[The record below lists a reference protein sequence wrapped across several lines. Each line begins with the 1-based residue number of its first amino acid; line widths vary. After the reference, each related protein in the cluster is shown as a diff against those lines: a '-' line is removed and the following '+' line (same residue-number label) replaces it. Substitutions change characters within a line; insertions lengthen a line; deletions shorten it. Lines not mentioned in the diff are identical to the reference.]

1 MLESLFRLWDK
12 VGVKMGRKRQ
22 ASSGL
27 ALQGRY
33 VVEHWRAGKLIGVYP
48 VKNDITNE
56 GKNLI
61 FEVMFHNGTQVASSS
76 WYIGLINITG
86 FSTLAAGDTMA
97 SHVGWTEFTSYSQSN
112 RVAWG
117 PDAAAT
123 QQISNSTPAV
133 FDMTTTGT
141 IKGLFITSNN
151 SKGGTSGK
159 LWATALF
166 NADVPVVNGDE
177 LKATY
182 TVNA

>member
-61 FEVMFHNGTQVASSS
+61 LLAGPLHLEYS
-76 WYIGLINITG
+76 WL
-86 FSTLAAGDTMA
+86 
-97 SHVGWTEFTSYSQSN
+97 Q
-112 RVAWG
+112 
-117 PDAAAT
+117 
-123 QQISNSTPAV
+123 
-133 FDMTTTGT
+133 
-141 IKGLFITSNN
+141 
-151 SKGGTSGK
+151 
-159 LWATALF
+159 
-166 NADVPVVNGDE
+166 
-177 LKATY
+177 
-182 TVNA
+182 